1 MKNFITDLAFTDQ
14 LTTLA
19 SDDTILVRQTSQSK
33 KNTEI
38 SVTNFFA
45 SNITPHIALLDTT
58 SQSIAV
64 ANTPQVITFNT
75 LDFADK
81 IVQTSSSRFTV
92 LEGGNFIANISAQ
105 TELQSGANKLLDIW
119 IKVNGTNL
127 ANSNS
132 KIRVANGNDQKRLT
146 ISIPFTLNTNDYV
159 ELWMSGNDVHL
170 RLLATGVETTP
181 DRPATPSIFLT
192 IDKLP

>member
-1 MKNFITDLAFTDQ
+1 MKNFITDLAFTEQ

-19 SDDTILVRQTSQSK
+19 SNDTILVRQTSQSK

-38 SVTNFFA
+38 SVSNFFE

-58 SQSIAV
+58 IQTIAV

-81 IVQTSSSRFTV
+81 ITQTSSSRFTV
-92 LEGGNFIANISAQ
+92 LEGGNFISNISAQ
-105 TELQSGANKLLDIW
+105 IELSSGSNKLLDIW

-146 ISIPFTLNTNDYV
+146 ISIPFTLNANDYV

-181 DRPATPSIFLT
+181 DRPETPSIFLT

>member
-1 MKNFITDLAFTDQ
+1 MKNFINDQAFTDS
-14 LTTLA
+14 LTTLE
-19 SDDTILVRQTSQSK
+19 SNDTILVRQYSNSK

-38 SVTNFFA
+38 SFANFIN

-58 SQSIAV
+58 IQTIAV
-64 ANTPQVITFNT
+64 AHTPQVITFNT

-81 IVQTSSSRFTV
+81 IELTSSSRFTV
-92 LEGGNFIANISAQ
+92 LEGGNFYINISAQ
-105 TELQSGANKLLDIW
+105 TELTSGANKLLDIW

-132 KIRVANGNDQKRLT
+132 KIRVVNSNDQKRLT
-146 ISIPFTLNTNDYV
+146 ISIPFTLNANDYV
-159 ELWMSGNDVHL
+159 ELWMSGDDVHL

-181 DRPATPSIFLT
+181 ARPATPSIFLT

>member
-45 SNITPHIALLDTT
+45 SNITPHIGLLDTT

-64 ANTPQVITFNT
+64 AHTPQVITFNT

-159 ELWMSGNDVHL
+159 ELWMSGDDVHL

>member
-45 SNITPHIALLDTT
+45 SNITPHIGLLDTT

-64 ANTPQVITFNT
+64 AHTPQVITFNT
-75 LDFADK
+75 LGFVEK
-81 IVQTSSSRFTV
+81 IVKTSSSRFTV

-105 TELQSGANKLLDIW
+105 TELISGANKILDIW

-132 KIRVANGNDQKRLT
+132 KVRVVNSNDQKRLT
-146 ISIPFTLNTNDYV
+146 ISIPLTLSINDYV
-159 ELWMSGNDVHL
+159 ELWMSGDDVHL
-170 RLLATGVETTP
+170 RLLATGIETTP

>member
-1 MKNFITDLAFTDQ
+1 MKNFITDLAFTEQ

-19 SDDTILVRQTSQSK
+19 SNDTILVRQTNQSK

-38 SVTNFFA
+38 SVSNFFE

-58 SQSIAV
+58 IQTIAV

-75 LDFADK
+75 LDFAAK
-81 IVQTSSSRFTV
+81 ITQTSSSRFTV
-92 LEGGNFIANISAQ
+92 LEGGDFIANISAQ
-105 TELQSGANKLLDIW
+105 TELASGANKLLDIW
-119 IKVNGTNL
+119 IKINGTNL

-132 KIRVANGNDQKRLT
+132 KIRVANANDQKRLT
-146 ISIPFTLNTNDYV
+146 ISIPFTLNANDYV